1 MHTGQFYKRTKK
13 TSPPNRIIIPSN
25 ESDDDMVGSSD
36 SEMDI
41 SIESDSAR
49 VGSGEESFISEE
61 GKKKQLGVLVYTND
75 NTNSLNNMY
84 LKSTLD

>member
-13 TSPPNRIIIPSN
+13 TSPPNRIIIPSK
-25 ESDDDMVGSSD
+25 ESDEDMVGSSN

-49 VGSGEESFISEE
+49 VQGWGQV
-61 GKKKQLGVLVYTND
+61 QLTKYSSTPSTPNIYQVQVLVKY
-75 NTNSLNNMY
+75 SFF
-84 LKSTLD
+84 